1 VLKPS
6 CSGQF
11 SLQLAF
17 YQPSAPP
24 SIQQDRNA
32 QLDALKGPSTML
44 TTVIQRL
51 IGTSTFIQI
60 LFALPLSLD
69 WLGPPSFL
77 LLSLL
82 LITYH
87 FASAT
92 IKLLS
97 KNTPAAS
104 LTGLLDLA
112 QPLVPAACGL
122 VTCYL
127 YLHPSDGGES
137 SSLLGMDSK
146 RLLGVYLPAVYA
158 KVLRLVSPVFSVL
171 EGFATL
177 LVSPRSISKSS
188 EWF

>member
-1 VLKPS
+1 MTTATP
-6 CSGQF
+6 
-11 SLQLAF
+11 
-17 YQPSAPP
+17 
-24 SIQQDRNA
+24 
-32 QLDALKGPSTML
+32 TML
-44 TTVIQRL
+44 TSIIHRL
-51 IGTSTFIQI
+51 ISTSTSIQI

-87 FASAT
+87 FAYAT
-92 IKLLS
+92 IKLVT

-112 QPLVPAACGL
+112 QPLVPAGCAL

-127 YLHPSDGGES
+127 YLHPSDGVAETHH
-137 SSLLGMDSK
+137 LLGMDSK
-146 RLLGVYLPAVYA
+146 RLLGVDLPAVYA

-177 LVSPRSISKSS
+177 LVSHGKQTRSNITLAHVYP
-188 EWF
+188 